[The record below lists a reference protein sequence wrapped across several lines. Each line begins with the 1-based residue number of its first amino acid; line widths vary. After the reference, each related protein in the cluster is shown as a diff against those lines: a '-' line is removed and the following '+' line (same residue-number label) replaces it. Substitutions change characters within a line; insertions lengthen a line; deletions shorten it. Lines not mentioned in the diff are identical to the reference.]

1 MAGLLHSV
9 DQKTQLVGQNR
20 LELLLFSLDGKQMY
34 GINVFKVREVLQCPE
49 LTELPKRHPVIRG
62 VAHIRGGTISII
74 DLNNAIGNPPI
85 KDLEN
90 AFVIITEYNRAVQG
104 FLVDSVL
111 RIVNMNWNQIHT
123 PPAGSGQDNYLT
135 AVTEVDNNIVEII
148 DVEKVLAEITPALNM
163 ELDDDVVLSQDESV
177 DIDQIRVMIVDD
189 SAVARKQIKRCMDKL
204 GVGSDCFEN
213 GRLAYEHLRNL
224 ELEEG
229 TDINDKYQLMIS
241 DIEMPEMDGYTLVA
255 KVRADPNL
263 STMHVILHTSLSG
276 CFNEAMVKKVGAN
289 SFLAKFSPEEL
300 AKQVNDHVL
309 ERTGIQLANL

>member
-1 MAGLLHSV
+1 MSGLLHSV

-74 DLNNAIGNPPI
+74 DLNNAIGNEPI
-85 KDLEN
+85 EDLEN

-104 FLVDSVL
+104 FLVHSVL
-111 RIVNMNWNQIHT
+111 RIINMNWNQIHT
-123 PPAGSGQDNYLT
+123 PPAGSGLDNYLT
-135 AVTEVDNNIVEII
+135 AVTEVENKIVEII
-148 DVEKVLAEITPALNM
+148 DVEKILAEITPALSM
-163 ELDDDVVLSQDESV
+163 ELADDYVAEQDESV
-177 DIDQIRVMIVDD
+177 DTSEIKVMIVDD

-204 GVGSDCFEN
+204 GVTSEVFEN
-213 GRLAYEHLRNL
+213 GRMAYEHLRGL
-224 ELEEG
+224 DLEEKDV
-229 TDINDKYQLMIS
+229 TDYYTLMIS

-255 KVRADPNL
+255 KIRADPQL
-263 STMHVILHTSLSG
+263 SNMHVILHTSLSG

-289 SFLAKFSPEEL
+289 SFLAKFSPEDL
-300 AKQVNDHVL
+300 ANQVNDHVF
-309 ERTGIQLANL
+309 ESTGIQLTKS